1 MVTTLSPLDMRIES
15 ADLFVSYVNFSICNG
30 AVIAAKFGDPE
41 ADLIARQT
49 FSELYPGREII
60 MLNVDPTGKVGAGIH

>member
-1 MVTTLSPLDMRIES
+1 MVTTPSPLDMRIES
-15 ADLFVSYVNFSICNG
+15 VDLVASYVDFYICNG
-30 AVIAAKFGDPE
+30 AVIAAEFGAPE

>member
-1 MVTTLSPLDMRIES
+1 MI
-15 ADLFVSYVNFSICNG
+15 
-30 AVIAAKFGDPE
+30 AVEFGDPE

-60 MLNVDPTGKVGAGIH
+60 MLNVDPTGEVGAGIH

>member
-1 MVTTLSPLDMRIES
+1 MITTPSPPDMRIEF
-15 ADLFVSYVNFSICNG
+15 ADLFASYVNFYIFNG
-30 AVIAAKFGDPE
+30 AVIAVEFGDPE

-60 MLNVDPTGKVGAGIH
+60 MLNVDPTGEVGAGIH